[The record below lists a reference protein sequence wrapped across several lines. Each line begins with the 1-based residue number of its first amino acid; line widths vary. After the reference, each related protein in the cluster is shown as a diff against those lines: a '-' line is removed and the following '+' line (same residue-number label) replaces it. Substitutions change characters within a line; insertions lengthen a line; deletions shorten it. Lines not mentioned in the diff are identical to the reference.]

1 MKVSKTSL
9 PGVLLVDMDVFP
21 DERGYFF
28 EAYQFERYAA
38 AGIASPFVQDNVSSS
53 SKGVLRGLHLQHPHA
68 QIKLI
73 SVLVGEIFDVAVDV
87 RVGSP
92 HFGQWTSAMLS
103 AENHQ
108 QLLVP
113 EGYAHGFCVLSA
125 TALVTYKVSDRHEPA
140 SALAVA
146 WNDPD
151 IGIRWPVDEP
161 TLSAKDAVA
170 PKLCDIA
177 ADRLPHYQ
185 AQASP

>member
-1 MKVSKTSL
+1 MKVTKTSL
-9 PGVLLVDMDVFP
+9 PGVLLVDVDFFP

-38 AGIASPFVQDNVSSS
+38 AGIASPFVQDNVSFS

-68 QIKLI
+68 QIKLV

-92 HFGQWTSAMLS
+92 HFGQWTSAILS
-103 AENHQ
+103 GDNHR

-113 EGYAHGFCVLSA
+113 EGYAHGFCVLSE
-125 TALVTYKVSDRHEPA
+125 TALVTYKVSERHEPS

-151 IGIRWPVDEP
+151 IGVTWPVSD
-161 TLSAKDAVA
+161 TILSEKDAVA
-170 PKLCDIA
+170 PHLRDIA
-177 ADRLPHYQ
+177 PDHLPQYQ
-185 AQASP
+185 DQASS